1 MGLRRSGISVV
12 VASVVLAGSV
22 LAGAALAAVSD
33 LDLSFD
39 GDGFTRTNLLGSAVA
54 TDVAVQADGK
64 IVAVG
69 TSDTAGSDNAV
80 VARYDSTGSL
90 DTAGF
95 GGGDG
100 HFQAGYDGDDTELTG
115 VAVRSTG
122 QIVTAGN
129 DPAGSDFGV
138 VAQHTSAGPL
148 DTAGFGSGDG
158 VIKPAFNILS
168 DPGSGNHFNDVA
180 LAANGDAV
188 AVGSAEQLSQ
198 TTENFAVFSVTTAGV
213 PRNPFGGGTIG
224 EAQIDVGN
232 NIGTTG
238 ESSANAVAI
247 EAAGGDIIVAGTVDP
262 TDADA
267 GANDDTDVAV
277 VRLTS
282 AGVLDTGSGFGGG
295 DGIVTLDFGD
305 LNLASGVALQPDGKI
320 LLTGTRDTDA
330 AGLDLDHYVMRL
342 NANGA
347 ADTSFG
353 DGADGRYEQAV
364 IGTDNFGD
372 ALVLLPDG
380 RVVVA
385 GNTLGSSDW
394 VVARYTAAGLPD
406 PSFDS
411 DGVRAYGFNPDI
423 AGLNSIGVQSD
434 GKLVVAGDIADDLS
448 VGRLEAD
455 PVPPV
460 VNPPVTGQAPA
471 KKKKKCKKGRKLK
484 KGKCVKKKRKKR

>member
-1 MGLRRSGISVV
+1 MGSRARGFSVV
-12 VASVVLAGSV
+12 AAGVVFAGTIW
-22 LAGAALAAVSD
+22 AGGAIAAVSD

-39 GDGFTRTNLLGSAVA
+39 GDGVARTNLLGAAVA
-54 TDVAVQADGK
+54 TDVAVQADGT
-64 IVAVG
+64 IVAAG

-80 VARYDSTGSL
+80 VARYLSTGAL

-100 HFQAGYDGDDTELTG
+100 HFQAGYDGADTELTG

-122 QIVTAGN
+122 QIITAGN
-129 DPAGSDFGV
+129 DPDGSDFGV

-158 VIKPAFNILS
+158 LIKPAFNILS
-168 DPGSGNHFNDVA
+168 DPGSGNRFNDVA
-180 LAANGDAV
+180 LAANGDAI
-188 AVGSAEQLSQ
+188 AVGSAEQLSSS
-198 TTENFAVFSVTTAGV
+198 TENFAAFSVTSAGV

-224 EAQIDVGN
+224 EAQIDVGS
-232 NIGTTG
+232 NIGSTG

-262 TDADA
+262 TAADG

-305 LNLASGVALQPDGKI
+305 LNTASGVALQPDGKI

-342 NANGA
+342 NANGG
-347 ADTSFG
+347 ADTGFG
-353 DGADGRYEQAV
+353 DGSDGRFEQAV
-364 IGTDNFGD
+364 LGQDNFGD
-372 ALVLLPDG
+372 AIVRLTDG

-385 GNTLGSSDW
+385 GNTLAASNW
-394 VVARYTAAGLPD
+394 VVARYTPAGLPD
-406 PSFDS
+406 TSFDA
-411 DGVRAYGFNPDI
+411 DGVRDYDFNPDI
-423 AGLNSIGVQSD
+423 AGLNAIAAQSD
-434 GKLVVAGDIADDLS
+434 GKLIVAGDIADDLA

-460 VNPPVTGQAPA
+460 VNPPVTDQPPA
-471 KKKKKCKKGRKLK
+471 KKKKCKKGRKLK
-484 KGKCVKKKRKKR
+484 KGKCVKKKKRKKR